1 MAQTTPPP
9 PIPPAAQPSSQPALP
24 PLSERLSRALGAS
37 TSSSDASSPGVVSS
51 PGTSAGGT
59 STPPLP
65 PGLFAYGTL
74 TLDPVISALLDRVPP
89 SRSVRAPGWRAAGL
103 PGLPYPGLV
112 PQRSEMPS
120 AAGGGS
126 GAPGRLYLDLGAR
139 DWAILDAFENP
150 EYEIGL
156 VTLEHGDKALA
167 YTWPDVAES
176 EGGQGKALGTT
187 WTIDWAV
194 EDKQGMA
201 LYLERC
207 VGWRQAWEEEAA
219 QSG

>member
-24 PLSERLSRALGAS
+24 PLSERLSRALG
-37 TSSSDASSPGVVSS
+37 ASSPGVVSS